1 MSDTAAAAPPGYA
14 MDEIAARGAAAR
26 HRSAAIAAEGNAT
39 AARPAWDYNHV
50 IAYGQ
55 SLSSGW
61 EGWPALSVD
70 QRFDSLMIGASVH
83 GSNESGPRFEVAG
96 TAAFH
101 PLVATVMSNAAK
113 GEVLT
118 PEAVAALPPGNTALG
133 ETVLEAALDHWRAR
147 QLATDT
153 ARGRFVATS
162 TGVGGRA
169 IEQLSHGQGPFNR
182 PLMAART
189 ARDLAAAAGG
199 SYGIAALVWL
209 QGENN
214 SIGLNGT
221 QDRMAYVALSAKLQ
235 ADLNR
240 EMVQAIAAQPA
251 PPAVFTHQVG
261 GLYVR
266 DAATMS
272 IPLAQIDCAFSLP
285 DWFMVGPS
293 YPVTEKG
300 GHLDP
305 NGYRWLGQQFGKVM
319 HAVLDLGQ
327 GWKPLHPLR
336 ATHRGHQVL
345 VDFHVPHPPLVFG
358 ACHVRT
364 RPTSWPDGGFSV
376 FDAHGRIPVAA
387 AAVVGEASVMLVLE
401 RAPGAE
407 AVLCYGAE
415 GPHGGYGNL
424 HDSDPT
430 EATQVYEYRAGSGQY
445 PGADL
450 PELIG
455 KPYPLWNWCVV
466 FRMPLVADPLPVAA
480 PPEPPVA
487 EASAEPVI
495 AEPVVPAPVVP
506 EPVVPEPGP
515 PAATPAWQALRG
527 ETTPPPAPPAPERG
541 FWAWLRR
548 LFGG

>member
-1 MSDTAAAAPPGYA
+1 
-14 MDEIAARGAAAR
+14 MDEIVARGAAAR
-26 HRSAAIAAEGNAT
+26 QRSAAIAAEGNAT

-61 EGWPALSVD
+61 EGWPTLSVD

-83 GSNESGPRFEVAG
+83 GTNESGPRFEPAG
-96 TAAFH
+96 TVAFR
-101 PLVATVMSNAAK
+101 PLVATVMSNGPQ
-113 GEVLT
+113 GEVL
-118 PEAVAALPPGNTALG
+118 PADAVAALAPGDPALG
-133 ETVLEAALDHWRAR
+133 ETVLEGALDHWRAR
-147 QLATDT
+147 QLADGT
-153 ARGRFVATS
+153 ATGRFLASS
-162 TGVGGRA
+162 TGVGGRS

-182 PLMAART
+182 PLMAARIG
-189 ARDLAAAAGG
+189 RELAAAAGG
-199 SYGIAALVWL
+199 THGIAALLWL
-209 QGENN
+209 QGEGN

-221 QDRMAYVALSAKLQ
+221 QDRMAYVELCAKLQ

-240 EMVQAIAAQPA
+240 DMVQGITAQPA

-266 DAATMS
+266 DDAAMS
-272 IPLAQIDCAFSLP
+272 IPLAQLDCAFALP

-319 HAVLDLGQ
+319 HRVLDRGE
-327 GWKPLHPLR
+327 GFKPLHPLR

-345 VDFHVPHPPLVFG
+345 IDFHVPHPPLVFG
-358 ACHVRT
+358 PCHVRT
-364 RPTSWPDGGFSV
+364 RPTTWPDGGFSV
-376 FDAHGRIPVAA
+376 FDETGRIPVAA
-387 AAVVGEASVMLVLE
+387 AAVVGAASVLLVLE
-401 RAPGAE
+401 RTPGAD
-407 AVLCYGAE
+407 AVLCYGSQAA
-415 GPHGGYGNL
+415 HGGYGNL

-466 FRMPLVADPLPVAA
+466 FRMKLAADPLAIAVA
-480 PPEPPVA
+480 PEPPA
-487 EASAEPVI
+487 AAPLPEA
-495 AEPVVPAPVVP
+495 PAPATPAP
-506 EPVVPEPGP
+506 EEPAPEM
-515 PAATPAWQALRG
+515 PAPEAPTSTPAWQALRG
-527 ETTPPPAPPAPERG
+527 EAPPAPPIASPPSPPAPARG
-541 FWAWLRR
+541 FLAWLRR